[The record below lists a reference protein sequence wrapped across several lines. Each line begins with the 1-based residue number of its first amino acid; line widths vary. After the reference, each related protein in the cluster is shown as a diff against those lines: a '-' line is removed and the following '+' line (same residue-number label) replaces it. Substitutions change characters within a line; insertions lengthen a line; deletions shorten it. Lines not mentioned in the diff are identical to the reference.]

1 MHPKSCPTFGVHIKN
16 GSRCCMFKIMRTL
29 LRSCPINQ
37 LFWHDMFDRR
47 IPVRQYASVVFLS
60 ICAYVI
66 QTQIGLF
73 MIDRIDYY
81 LRKIGYRILTI
92 IIQPCYRYIKQHSCV
107 YIWIVFFFIR
117 IVLLKSRYIILI
129 EIIKIY
135 ILKRALRI
143 SLKGSIFSLNI
154 VSTLFTTLI

>member
-1 MHPKSCPTFGVHIKN
+1 
-16 GSRCCMFKIMRTL
+16 
-29 LRSCPINQ
+29 
-37 LFWHDMFDRR
+37 MFDRR

-107 YIWIVFFFIR
+107 YMDR
-117 IVLLKSRYIILI
+117 IFLYPDSPAQKSLYNS
-129 EIIKIY
+129 Y
-135 ILKRALRI
+135 
-143 SLKGSIFSLNI
+143 
-154 VSTLFTTLI
+154 